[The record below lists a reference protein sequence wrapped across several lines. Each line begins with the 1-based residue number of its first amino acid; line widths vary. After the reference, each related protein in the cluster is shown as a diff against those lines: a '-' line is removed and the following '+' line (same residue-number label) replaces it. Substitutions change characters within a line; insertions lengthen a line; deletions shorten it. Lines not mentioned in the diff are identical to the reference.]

1 MHSMTAFARAE
12 VAFGRGQMVV
22 EIRSVN
28 HRNLQTGVHLPRECS
43 TLEPV
48 WRKQV
53 REVCARGKVDVSAH
67 FLSDPAEQRPEHLN
81 TARLRRLISMSRRIS
96 PRADIARLLE
106 LNTVWNIQ
114 RAAPSSMLPAA
125 QKSFDEALEAFI
137 EQRKREGERLDKILR
152 EHFELIRQCAA
163 AVRERRPEVRNA
175 LRVRWEDKLKEL
187 QATMDA
193 HRLEQELAIE
203 LVHTDIEEEL
213 DRLDSHIVE
222 TQKTLDSSG
231 PHGRKLD
238 FLMQEFAREAGT
250 LASKAH
256 DSETNRIAVNMKV
269 IIDQMREQVQN
280 VE

>member
-1 MHSMTAFARAE
+1 MTAFARAE

-53 REVCARGKVDVSAH
+53 REVCARGKVDVSAP
-67 FLSDPAEQRPEHLN
+67 LSERPCRTTPRTPQHGASAPPDQHEPPDLATGGHRPTAGTEH
-81 TARLRRLISMSRRIS
+81 RLEHPTRRAKFHAPRR
-96 PRADIARLLE
+96 
-106 LNTVWNIQ
+106 T
-114 RAAPSSMLPAA
+114 
-125 QKSFDEALEAFI
+125 KSFDEALEAFI